1 MLYQL
6 FIFMLLISSN
16 TLLELFPCSIQRS
29 IRKSMIMRH
38 ILGFIAMFIF
48 VISVDKYEGANL
60 IQTIF
65 DTFKTYGF
73 FMIMTKN
80 RLITLMLSISIIIAL
95 YVIEEYKETN
105 RKNTEQMET
114 LQNLLRVTAVIVA
127 SVGFLSFMGS
137 KKLQYKHRFNYYIFM
152 LGKDSCANNST
163 NRLSFWTTLRH
174 AFD

>member
-1 MLYQL
+1 MLYHL

-29 IRKSMIMRH
+29 IRRSMILRH
-38 ILGFIAMFIF
+38 VLGLITMFMF
-48 VISVDKYEGANL
+48 VISTDKNENGPLFQSAL
-60 IQTIF
+60 DTI
-65 DTFKTYGF
+65 KTYACF
-73 FMIMTKN
+73 VVMTKN

-114 LQNLLRVTAVIVA
+114 LQNLLRVTAVIIA

-137 KKLQYKHRFNYYIFM
+137 KKLQHKHRFNYYIFM
-152 LGKDSCANNST
+152 LGKDTCANNSN
-163 NRLSFWTTLRH
+163 NRLSFFTTLRH